1 MEIRR
6 KKLPEKRE
14 KQKLISVEK
23 HHELLQKEIV

>member
-1 MEIRR
+1 LEIRR